1 MPTANFIMKACV
13 IKSTGSWYEVLTI
26 DNIVLQCRLKGKLRL
41 ENRRTTNPVVIGD
54 WVMIETEKENSSVV
68 ITEVLKRNN
77 YIIRQSARNRTAE
90 HILAANMDHA
100 FVIATIKQPNTTTG
114 FVDRFL
120 VTAEA
125 YHIPATLIINKMDL
139 YDDDD
144 LKRVEFFKN
153 IYEGAGYPVLLISVL
168 NDKNMHSIAEK
179 MMDKVNLVAG
189 HSGVGKSTFI
199 NKLIPDLNLK
209 TGDVSD
215 YHSKGMH
222 TTTFAEMFRLPT
234 GGFIIDTPGIKEF
247 GILDFNPSELSHYF
261 PEMKKL
267 IGDCKFNN
275 CLHLNEPKCAVR
287 DAAEKNIISRSRY
300 GSYIAMIEDIEGTEK
315 IYNKK

>member
-1 MPTANFIMKACV
+1 MKCRV
-13 IKSTGSWYEVLTI
+13 IKSTGSWYDVLTP
-26 DNIVLQCRLKGKLRL
+26 DNTILQCRLKGKLRL

-54 WVMIETEKENSSVV
+54 WVLIETEKENSSAV

-77 YIIRQSARNRTAE
+77 YIIRQSARSRTAE

-100 FVIATIKQPNTTTG
+100 YVIATIKQPPTTTG

-125 YHIPATLIINKMDL
+125 YHIPATIIINKMDL
-139 YDDDD
+139 YDEED

-153 IYEGAGYPVLLISVL
+153 IYKGAGYTVELISVL
-168 NDKNMHSIAEK
+168 NDENMNEIRERMKS
-179 MMDKVNLVAG
+179 KVNLVAG

-209 TGDVSD
+209 VGDVSD

-222 TTTFAEMFRLPT
+222 TTTFAEMFRLPG

-247 GILDFNPSELSHYF
+247 GLLDFNPEELSHYF

-267 IGDCKFNN
+267 MPDCKFNN

-300 GSYIAMIEDIEGTEK
+300 GSYVAMMEDLDNTEK
-315 IYNKK
+315 IYDKK

>member
-1 MPTANFIMKACV
+1 MKACV

>member
-1 MPTANFIMKACV
+1 M
-13 IKSTGSWYEVLTI
+13 
-26 DNIVLQCRLKGKLRL
+26 
-41 ENRRTTNPVVIGD
+41 
-54 WVMIETEKENSSVV
+54 
-68 ITEVLKRNN
+68 
-77 YIIRQSARNRTAE
+77 
-90 HILAANMDHA
+90 
-100 FVIATIKQPNTTTG
+100 IATIKQPATTTG

-139 YDDDD
+139 YDAED
-144 LKRVEFFKN
+144 LKRVEFFKS
-153 IYEGAGYPVLLISVL
+153 IYESAGYPVLCISVL
-168 NDKNMHSIAEK
+168 NDENMNAIAEK
-179 MMDKVNLVAG
+179 MKGKVNLVAG

-222 TTTFAEMFRLPT
+222 TTTFAEMFRLPD

-247 GILDFNPSELSHYF
+247 GILDFNPEELSHYF

-287 DAAEKNIISRSRY
+287 DAAEKNEISRSRY
-300 GSYIAMIEDIEGTEK
+300 GSYISMIEDIEGTEK